1 MPDLKP
7 HIDLFAILILLGIIQ
22 GGFLVYFFLTHSK
35 GKQFPNRF
43 LGIALLSMIVLM
55 SDVWLG
61 YTNYMVQVLGLV
73 DSTEPVNLVIFPCL
87 YLYFRTSLRKTW
99 HWKEAWHFLPAALYL
114 VYMVAMWYPQP
125 LSLKYEAFL
134 DAFHP
139 EVPQPP
145 FECYGERWMFWPKW
159 HINDFTGISMV
170 IYLFLGWKEISQ
182 AFKRSQLS
190 LWSSQQSELLWYRNL
205 MVHLTLIV
213 IIYLVTR
220 ATFESDL
227 GDHLVVAHMAF
238 VIYATSFTI
247 IRQSG
252 FFKVERPE
260 PPKYERSSLTPE
272 LQRRTL
278 EKLQTLISTEK
289 PYLDSACSLP
299 KLAQQLGVST
309 HHLSQVLNDAMGLS
323 FFEWLA
329 KHRIQEAKELLRSS
343 QYNHL
348 KIEEI
353 AESVGYNSKSAF
365 NGAFKR
371 ETGQTPAV
379 FRSSSLSAGTSS

>member
-22 GGFLVYFFLTHSK
+22 GAFLVYFFLTHSK

-43 LGIALLSMIVLM
+43 LGIALFSMVLLM

-73 DSTEPVNLVIFPCL
+73 DSTEPINLVIFPCL
-87 YLYFRTSLRKTW
+87 YLYFRTSLRKNW
-99 HWKEAWHFLPAALYL
+99 DWKELWHFSPAILYL
-114 VYMVAMWYPQP
+114 IYMVIMWYPQP

-134 DAFHP
+134 GAFYP

-145 FECYGERWMFWPKW
+145 FESYGEDWMFWPKW
-159 HINDFTGISMV
+159 RINQFTGISMV
-170 IYLFLGWKEISQ
+170 VYLFLDWNEIGQ
-182 AFKRSQLS
+182 AFKRSRLS
-190 LWSSQQSELLWYRNL
+190 IWSNQHSDLIWFRNL
-205 MVHLTLIV
+205 MFHLTLIV
-213 IIYLVTR
+213 LVYLTTR

-252 FFKVERPE
+252 FFKVETPE
-260 PPKYERSSLTPE
+260 PSKYERSSLTPE
-272 LQRRTL
+272 LQQRTL
-278 EKLQTLISTEK
+278 AKLQTLIANEK
-289 PYLDSACSLP
+289 PYLDSTCSLP
-299 KLAQQLGVST
+299 KLAGQLGVST

-323 FFEWLA
+323 FFEWMA
-329 KHRIQEAKELLRSS
+329 KYRIQEAKELLRSPQHS
-343 QYNHL
+343 HL

-353 AESVGYNSKSAF
+353 AERVGYNSKSAF

-371 ETGQTPAV
+371 ETGQTPSV

>member
-1 MPDLKP
+1 MPDLQP
-7 HIDLFAILILLGIIQ
+7 HIDLFAIFILLGIIQ
-22 GGFLVYFFLTHSK
+22 GGFLVYFFLTPGK
-35 GKQFPNRF
+35 GKPFPNRF
-43 LGIALLSMIVLM
+43 LGLALLSMTLLM

-61 YTNYMVQVLGLV
+61 YTNYMVQVLWLV
-73 DSTEPVNLVIFPCL
+73 DSTEPLNLIIFPCL

-99 HWKEAWHFLPAALYL
+99 YWREAWHFLPSAIYL
-114 VYMVAMWYPQP
+114 IYMVLMWYPQP

-134 DAFHP
+134 GAFHP
-139 EVPQPP
+139 EVPQPS
-145 FECYGERWMFWPKW
+145 FESYGENWMFWPKW
-159 HINDFTGISMV
+159 HINEFTGISMI
-170 IYLFLGWKEISQ
+170 IYLFLDWKEIHR
-182 AFKRSQLS
+182 AFRQNQLS
-190 LWSSQQSELLWYRNL
+190 LWSNQPSDLRWFRNF
-205 MVHLTLIV
+205 MFHLTLIV
-213 IIYLVTR
+213 VVYLTTR
-220 ATFESDL
+220 LTFDSDL

-247 IRQSG
+247 TRQSG
-252 FFKVERPE
+252 FFKAEVTEG
-260 PPKYERSSLTPE
+260 PKYERSSLTPE

-278 EKLQTLISTEK
+278 EKLEALIKTEK
-289 PYLDSACSLP
+289 PYLDSGCSLP

-329 KHRIQEAKELLRSS
+329 RYRIREAKELLRSS
-343 QYNHL
+343 QHNHL

-353 AESVGYNSKSAF
+353 ADRVGYNSKSAF

-371 ETGQTPAV
+371 ETGQTPSV